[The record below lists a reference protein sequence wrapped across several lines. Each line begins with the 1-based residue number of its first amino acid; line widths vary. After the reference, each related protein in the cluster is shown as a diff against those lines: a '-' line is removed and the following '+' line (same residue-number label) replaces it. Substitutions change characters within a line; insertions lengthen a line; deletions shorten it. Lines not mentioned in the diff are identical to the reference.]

1 MLQQMHLC
9 QFLRFPAE
17 MKIAFC
23 NRSSMAQSHEHRIK
37 IAAVS
42 LVGLADVI
50 RTAWVPFKRKANCQ
64 PLVGAL
70 LLIAVCCQL
79 KNIPL
84 QLSWTECSCK
94 LKWLRVNLGLCQMM
108 MHHTSQDASRS
119 RRHINMSGC
128 PDVRI
133 CVNGWKPWWPPSQS
147 KFNSQPEIKRS
158 LLHIICFCLP
168 SCPPFFTNIGQRWR
182 SLSHNLPPF
191 FIRPHQ
197 PTCAQSLKAKHRA
210 VASTCCG

>member
-1 MLQQMHLC
+1 MHLC

-23 NRSSMAQSHEHRIK
+23 NRPSMAQSHEHRIK

-64 PLVGAL
+64 PLVGTL

-79 KNIPL
+79 KNISL

-108 MHHTSQDASRS
+108 MHHTGCFQISPTHQYVRMSRCQNLCQRMETMMTS
-119 RRHINMSGC
+119 LTVKVQFSAWDQKI
-128 PDVRI
+128 
-133 CVNGWKPWWPPSQS
+133 PPPYNLLLPPFLS
-147 KFNSQPEIKRS
+147 S
-158 LLHIICFCLP
+158 LLHKY
-168 SCPPFFTNIGQRWR
+168 R
-182 SLSHNLPPF
+182 SE
-191 FIRPHQ
+191 
-197 PTCAQSLKAKHRA
+197 
-210 VASTCCG
+210 VAELEP